1 MSKKGLNNSLTLFFI
16 FTKIT
21 MQMAM
26 RINVTTTPTSTPR
39 TGVICTRT
47 ARDDAAKKREKGE
60 KKINKNFK
68 IFFFLLTFFFVFF
81 CLSRE
86 KKRYKIAF
94 PFTTLKMFAIEE

>member
-47 ARDDAAKKREKGE
+47 ARDDAAKKERETQ
-60 KKINKNFK
+60 KKLIK
-68 IFFFLLTFFFVFF
+68 ILKFFSS
-81 CLSRE
+81 C
-86 KKRYKIAF
+86 
-94 PFTTLKMFAIEE
+94 